1 MTSDAYVYDNTVVFH
16 PTFSFGTAAVRG
28 QKKLTAKTIAYWE
41 VVVPY
46 VYGTSM
52 MFGIGDAN
60 AKVCFDHV
68 NFRKPQEDINLR
80 FQMFS
85 PIYFENLLGGS
96 DNHSMGLSHKGFI
109 YHNGSS
115 IQFTIP
121 FKEREPAV
129 VGLLFNGPEKTLSYF
144 LNNEPLGIAFRDI
157 DLKNTLYPMVS
168 STAQKSQFSVTHQ
181 LGNIQSDFENPAPL
195 LEICISKLLNTID
208 DPRKL
213 STILPPSI
221 MSNLVE
227 HIILKT
233 NNHHKVFAEEF
244 GFDSTECTQLS
255 GTCVDCG
262 QLVEGESSFWVSR

>member
-1 MTSDAYVYDNTVVFH
+1 MTSDAYVYDSTVVFH

-28 QKKLTAKTIAYWE
+28 QKKLTSKTIAYWE

-52 MFGIGDAN
+52 MFGIGDAS
-60 AKVCFDHV
+60 AK
-68 NFRKPQEDINLR
+68 
-80 FQMFS
+80 MFS

-115 IQFTIP
+115 IQFTVS
-121 FKEREPAV
+121 FKERESAV

-144 LNNEPLGIAFRDI
+144 LNNEPLGVAFRDI
-157 DLKNTLYPMVS
+157 DLKNPLYPMVS

-195 LEICISKLLNTID
+195 LDICISKLLDTID

-213 STILPPSI
+213 CTILPPSI

-244 GFDSTECTQLS
+244 GFDSTECTQIS

-262 QLVEGESSFWVSR
+262 QLVEGESPFWISR